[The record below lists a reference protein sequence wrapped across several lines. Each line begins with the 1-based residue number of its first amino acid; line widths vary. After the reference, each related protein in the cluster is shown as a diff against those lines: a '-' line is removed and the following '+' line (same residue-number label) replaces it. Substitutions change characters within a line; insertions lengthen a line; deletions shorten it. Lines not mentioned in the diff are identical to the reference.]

1 MTGLNI
7 TQLSPHSLCN
17 FGQECTI
24 WRPVPFRQSRLRP
37 LGTEPM
43 NSANQPEPLAYSIA
57 DACKVSSIGKT
68 RLYSLIAEG
77 RLEARKIG
85 KRTLIPAA
93 SLRALIEGEG

>member
-1 MTGLNI
+1 M
-7 TQLSPHSLCN
+7 N
-17 FGQECTI
+17 FNPDLQ
-24 WRPVPFRQSRLRP
+24 
-37 LGTEPM
+37 
-43 NSANQPEPLAYSIA
+43 PLAYSIA

>member
-1 MTGLNI
+1 
-7 TQLSPHSLCN
+7 
-17 FGQECTI
+17 
-24 WRPVPFRQSRLRP
+24 
-37 LGTEPM
+37 M
-43 NSANQPEPLAYSIA
+43 NAANHPEPLAYSVA

-93 SLRALIEGEG
+93 SLRALIDGEG

>member
-1 MTGLNI
+1 MHIPN
-7 TQLSPHSLCN
+7 H
-17 FGQECTI
+17 
-24 WRPVPFRQSRLRP
+24 
-37 LGTEPM
+37 
-43 NSANQPEPLAYSIA
+43 PEPLAYSIA

-77 RLEARKIG
+77 RLEVRKIG